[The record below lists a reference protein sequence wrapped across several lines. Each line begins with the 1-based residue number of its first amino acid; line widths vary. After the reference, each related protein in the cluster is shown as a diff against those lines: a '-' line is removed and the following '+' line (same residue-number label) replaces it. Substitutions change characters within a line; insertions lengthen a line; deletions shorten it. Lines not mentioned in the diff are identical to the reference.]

1 MKISIGG
8 QSPKGNN
15 HRGGGRSVLSSFP
28 YLLIHFPC
36 FKVSLVVVIL
46 FKNFDR
52 FSQIDLILLGKI
64 I

>member
-15 HRGGGRSVLSSFP
+15 HRGVLSSFP

-46 FKNFDR
+46 LKKIDR

>member
-15 HRGGGRSVLSSFP
+15 QGGGGFLSSFP

-46 FKNFDR
+46 LKKIDR

>member
-15 HRGGGRSVLSSFP
+15 HRGGVLSSFP

-46 FKNFDR
+46 FKKFDR